1 MIIISRHCRHIA
13 FVAVEEG
20 IISNAKK
27 SQFLQ
32 NTIVLIFTES
42 GPYKLLSL
50 KKLRVLIAVRFYIEC
65 SFVDSTVW
73 NLSQLCK

>member
-1 MIIISRHCRHIA
+1 VIIVSRHCRHIA
-13 FVAVEEG
+13 FVAVEEEK

-27 SQFLQ
+27 SQFLP

-50 KKLRVLIAVRFYIEC
+50 KKLRVLIAV
-65 SFVDSTVW
+65 SFLYRVQFCRWYCMEFESAV
-73 NLSQLCK
+73 